1 MNVLM
6 CLPAGSAYRAAYPH
20 RTRLCPQQVST
31 QALKRSSATAESY
44 TVQLKTNVHGYLVI
58 RSRRSIV
65 HRDVK
70 PDNIMLHLPVEDL
83 NDLQRIIAK
92 LLDFGIAAVTEK
104 GGNMRDTMVTGTTG
118 LAAQIGTPL
127 FMSPEAFGTGAVDE
141 RTDIWAIGVTAFV
154 LITGTF
160 PFADKEADYSDVLV
174 AVKTQDAR

>member
-1 MNVLM
+1 MNVLT
-6 CLPAGSAYRAAYPH
+6 CL
-20 RTRLCPQQVST
+20 
-31 QALKRSSATAESY
+31 QALRIVRHTLNGLVSAHSRYAQSPLLYPT
-44 TVQLKTNVHGYLVI
+44 QLVLYSFNTNFHG
-58 RSRRSIV
+58 RRFSRRSIV

>member
-1 MNVLM
+1 
-6 CLPAGSAYRAAYPH
+6 
-20 RTRLCPQQVST
+20 
-31 QALKRSSATAESY
+31 
-44 TVQLKTNVHGYLVI
+44 
-58 RSRRSIV
+58 
-65 HRDVK
+65 
-70 PDNIMLHLPVEDL
+70 MLHFPVEDL